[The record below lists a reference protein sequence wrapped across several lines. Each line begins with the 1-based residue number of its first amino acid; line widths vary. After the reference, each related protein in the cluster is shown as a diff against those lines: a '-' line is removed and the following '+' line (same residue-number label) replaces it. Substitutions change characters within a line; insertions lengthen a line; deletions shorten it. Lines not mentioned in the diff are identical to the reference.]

1 MKLAAARYKVLLVVL
16 LAGVLPVLI
25 SMTAVLLLGNAQH
38 VQERLHECLELAG
51 TFIALMVAMLLWFR
65 ARHENGIDHLLW
77 LAAALVVMRLT
88 DGANAMAQFGIV
100 W

>member
-1 MKLAAARYKVLLVVL
+1 MKLAAAKYKVLLVVL

-25 SMTAVLLLGNAQH
+25 SMTAGLPLGNAQH

-51 TFIALMVAMLLWFR
+51 TFMVATLLWFR

-77 LAAALVVMRLT
+77 IALVAAALISW
-88 DGANAMAQFGIV
+88 G
-100 W
+100 